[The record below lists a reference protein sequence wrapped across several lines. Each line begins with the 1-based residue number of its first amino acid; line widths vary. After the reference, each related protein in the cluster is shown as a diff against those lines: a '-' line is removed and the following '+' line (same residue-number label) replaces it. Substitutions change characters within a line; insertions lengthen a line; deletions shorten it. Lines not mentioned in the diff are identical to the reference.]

1 MTGKRRQKALGESQQ
16 QFAYRMNAAV
26 RTVASDFSRFGVR
39 SGLQN
44 GRADSGRF
52 GNGEMS
58 LSIALVPVKL
68 IKSRTYMRSWR
79 AGVIDRRR
87 KLSALKRVKQVRRSQ
102 RPSRRTG
109 WESTAPGLSA
119 IVP

>member
-58 LSIALVPVKL
+58 LSIALVPVKTDQVPDL
-68 IKSRTYMRSWR
+68 HAALEGGSYRSSLQ
-79 AGVIDRRR
+79 VV
-87 KLSALKRVKQVRRSQ
+87 SA
-102 RPSRRTG
+102 
-109 WESTAPGLSA
+109 
-119 IVP
+119 